1 MLILVRGVPGSGKS
15 TYAKTLVNYAIEA
28 DHYFVRIDGVYDFN
42 PKLLKNAH
50 DWCYNEVVEALRS
63 DPEETVSVANT
74 FTRVCEMQRDIDYAK
89 ANNIPFKVVRCQG
102 SFQNIHGVPD
112 KKVQEMLERFED
124 YEGEELA
131 KSSAIKDFTSH
142 YSEAT

>member
-15 TYAKTLVNYAIEA
+15 TYARTLVDWYNYAIEA

-50 DWCYNEVVEALRS
+50 DWCYNEVIEALQD
-63 DPEETVSVANT
+63 DPEFTVCVANT
-74 FTRVCEMQRDIDYAK
+74 FTRVWEMQKYVDYAK
-89 ANNIPFKVVRCQG
+89 TNGVPFKVVRCTGQY
-102 SFQNIHGVPD
+102 QNIHGVPD

-124 YEGEELA
+124 YEGEE
-131 KSSAIKDFTSH
+131 FV
-142 YSEAT
+142 

>member
-15 TYAKTLVNYAIEA
+15 TYGRNNTIVSGFHLEA
-28 DHYFVRIDGVYDFN
+28 DNYFIRPDGVYDFN

-63 DPEETVSVANT
+63 DPEHTVSVANT
-74 FTRVCEMQRDIDYAK
+74 FTRVWEMQRYIDYAK
-89 ANNIPFKVVRCQG
+89 ANNIPFKVVRCTG
-102 SFQNIHGVPD
+102 RYQNVHGVPD

-124 YEGEELA
+124 HEGEEL
-131 KSSAIKDFTSH
+131 I
-142 YSEAT
+142 

>member
-1 MLILVRGVPGSGKS
+1 MLILVRGVPGSGKT

-63 DPEETVSVANT
+63 DPEEIVSVANT
-74 FTRVCEMQRDIDYAK
+74 FTRVWEMQRYIDYAK

-124 YEGEELA
+124 YEGEELV
-131 KSSAIKDFTSH
+131 
-142 YSEAT
+142 